1 VRALVTGANGFLG
14 SAIVRALR
22 ERGDEVLAG
31 TRRPAPEL
39 ERLGAR
45 VVALDLADREALRN
59 AFKNVDC
66 VFHVAAKTGV
76 WGPRSEYVASNVT
89 GTQNV
94 LATCEARRVPKL
106 VFTSSP
112 SVVFGGKGHV
122 RASNDV
128 PYPERYLCAYPET
141 KARAEQI
148 VLAANGRWGLATCA
162 LRPHLIFGPGDPH
175 LVPRLLARARAGKL
189 VRIGD
194 GANEVT
200 LCAVDNAA
208 HAHLLAADS
217 LSLGA
222 PHAGRAYFIGQE
234 EPVKLWP
241 WIDALLARFQLPPV
255 SRSLS
260 LRGAYALG
268 ATLEALW
275 KLTLRSSEPPLTRFV
290 ALQLGT
296 SHSYDMAPA
305 RRDFGYS
312 EVRSTEATVD
322 ALVRESSVDALQR
335 AKA

>member
-1 VRALVTGANGFLG
+1 MRALVTGANGFLG

-22 ERGDEVLAG
+22 QRGDEVLAG

-39 ERLGAR
+39 EKLGAR

-59 AFKNVDC
+59 AFKNVEC

-76 WGPRSEYVASNVT
+76 WGPRAEYVASNVT

-94 LATCEARRVPKL
+94 IATCEARRVPKL

-112 SVVFGGKGHV
+112 SVVFGGASQV
-122 RASNDV
+122 RASNDL
-128 PYPERYLCAYPET
+128 PYPERYLCAYPQT
-141 KARAEQI
+141 KAQAEQL
-148 VLAANGRWGLATCA
+148 VLAANGHWGLATCA

-175 LVPRLLARARAGKL
+175 LIPRLLARARAGKL
-189 VRIGD
+189 VRVGD
-194 GANEVT
+194 GSNEVT

-208 HAHLLAADS
+208 HAHLRAADA
-217 LSLGA
+217 LALDA

-234 EPVKLWP
+234 EPVLLWP
-241 WIDALLARFQLPPV
+241 WIDELLARFDLAPV
-255 SRSLS
+255 TRSLS
-260 LRGAYALG
+260 LRNAYAIG
-268 ATLEALW
+268 AALEALW

-305 RRDFGYS
+305 RRDFGYR
-312 EVRSTEATVD
+312 ELVSTAATVE
-322 ALVRESSVDALQR
+322 ALAHTHSHSSS
-335 AKA
+335 

>member
-22 ERGDEVLAG
+22 QRGDDVLAG

-39 ERLGAR
+39 EKLGAR
-45 VVALDLADREALRN
+45 VVALELSDREALRK
-59 AFKNVDC
+59 AFKNLDC

-76 WGPRSEYVASNVT
+76 WGPRAEYTASNVT

-94 LATCEARRVPKL
+94 IAACEARRVPRL

-112 SVVFGGKGHV
+112 SVVFGGDDHV
-122 RASNDV
+122 RASNDL
-128 PYPERYLCAYPET
+128 PYPDRYLCAYPET
-141 KARAEQI
+141 KAHAERL

-189 VRIGD
+189 VRVGD
-194 GANEVT
+194 GRNEVT

-208 HAHLLAADS
+208 HAHLLAADA
-217 LSLGA
+217 LNPQA

-241 WIDALLARFQLPPV
+241 WIDALLARFDLAPV
-255 SRSLS
+255 TRSLS
-260 LRGAYALG
+260 LRSAYALG
-268 ATLEALW
+268 ATLETLW
-275 KLTLRSSEPPLTRFV
+275 KLSARRSEPPLTRFV
-290 ALQLGT
+290 ALQLGR
-296 SHSYDMAPA
+296 SHSYNMAPA
-305 RRDFGYS
+305 RRDFGYR
-312 EVRSTEATVD
+312 ELVSTEATVD
-322 ALVRESSVDALQR
+322 ALARTD
-335 AKA
+335 